1 MLSNTAVLTKQA
13 VTNDRDQDAPKVLII
28 GASGFVGTS
37 IALAAA
43 SRNDLLPIACMRH
56 PNNTLASAGVE
67 QRTCD
72 ATDSVALT
80 HALSGVSY
88 AVNCVLGNQQT
99 MLAVTRN
106 LCAASMQ
113 VRLRRIVHISSM
125 AVYGTMNG
133 SVDEA
138 AALHPATHYARA
150 KAACEAVVQTFISAG
165 GDAVILRPACVYGPG
180 GEQWVGQ
187 ICRWLYAGRVGL
199 LGELGEGTC
208 NLTFNEDL
216 ALAVVAALTSA
227 KASGQ
232 AFNIADSEPS
242 TWNEYFL
249 RLGHELGVPV
259 PHVSRSRINLET
271 TLLAPPLQIAKLA
284 GQRLGFRPGLLPE
297 PIPPS
302 VLSLWRQHL
311 HLDCR
316 KAHDKLQSQQTPLE
330 QGLRLSASWFRS
342 AATH

>member
-1 MLSNTAVLTKQA
+1 MAS
-13 VTNDRDQDAPKVLII
+13 DREQDAPRVLII
-28 GASGFVGTS
+28 GASGFVGAS
-37 IALAAA
+37 VALAAA
-43 SRNDLLPIACMRH
+43 SRHDLVPVACMRH
-56 PNNTLASAGVE
+56 PNNALSAAGIE

-72 ATDSVALT
+72 ATDSAALT
-80 HALSGVSY
+80 RALRGVSY
-88 AVNCVLGNQQT
+88 AVNCVLGNHQT

-106 LCAASMQ
+106 LCAAATQ
-113 VRLRRIVHISSM
+113 VKLRRIVHISSM
-125 AVYGTMNG
+125 AVYGKMNG
-133 SVDEA
+133 TVDEA
-138 AALHPATHYARA
+138 SVLNPATHYARA

-180 GEQWVGQ
+180 GEQWVGR
-187 ICRWLYAGRVGL
+187 ICRWLCAGRVGL

-216 ALAVVAALTSA
+216 ASAVVAALTSA
-227 KASGQ
+227 GVNGQ
-232 AFNIADSEPS
+232 AFNIADSEPG
-242 TWNEYFL
+242 TWNQYFL
-249 RLGHELGVPV
+249 RLGHELGVRV
-259 PHVSRSRINLET
+259 PRVSRSRINLET

-311 HLDCR
+311 HLNCR